1 MRIVSAIAILLLG
14 FGGVIGPSPAASDQ
28 PVPVLVELFAAEGCS
43 TCPPADTPL
52 EAMTTSQPASG
63 VVIVALVEDGLRTE
77 GRAARTRAD
86 AHARCS
92 RSRDGNGR
100 RRGSR
105 RCIDP
110 RRAQDRAGLAS

>member
-43 TCPPADTPL
+43 TCPPADTLL

-77 GRAARTRAD
+77 GRAARTRGG
-86 AHARCS
+86 
-92 RSRDGNGR
+92 RSRTLQSFAR
-100 RRGSR
+100 W
-105 RCIDP
+105 
-110 RRAQDRAGLAS
+110 